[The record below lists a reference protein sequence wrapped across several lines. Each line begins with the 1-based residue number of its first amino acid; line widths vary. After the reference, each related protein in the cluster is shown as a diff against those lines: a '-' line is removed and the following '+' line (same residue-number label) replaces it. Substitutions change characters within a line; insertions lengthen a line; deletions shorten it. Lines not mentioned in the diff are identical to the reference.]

1 MQGKIVFA
9 ILVFGILSF
18 SCGKYEEGPM
28 FTILTKKS
36 RVVNTWE
43 VDAYF
48 KNNKE
53 IELPDSL
60 ANNTREYKIDGTV
73 IFYNH
78 GIDNIEGEWQFYQ
91 DKEYL
96 LTEFKY
102 NDETYMEKARI
113 LKLKQK
119 EMWLEVDMNDT
130 PIEYH
135 FVEE

>member
-1 MQGKIVFA
+1 MRGNIVFA

-36 RVVNTWE
+36 RVVNTWKMDKYFTKGQE
-43 VDAYF
+43 V
-48 KNNKE
+48 
-53 IELPDSL
+53 ELPDSVR
-60 ANNTREYKIDGTV
+60 NNTREYKKDGTV

-78 GIDNIEGEWQFYQ
+78 GMDDIEGEWQFYQ
-91 DKEYL
+91 DKKYL

-102 NDETYMEKARI
+102 NDETYMEKALI